1 MKFIFEQS
9 SILLYRGNQKTMPQT
24 NTENKTVEI
33 KIGMDIQTYIIIPG
47 IKLKFLSTK
56 KLFQVLG
63 GKQLQ
68 YIFKLAQ

>member
-1 MKFIFEQS
+1 
-9 SILLYRGNQKTMPQT
+9 MPQT